1 MTCTRELTIVTSLS
15 STSRVKKKKHQLIW
29 SNMAKPITPLRDD
42 QSIDNQSNQSSSI
55 YETQMNKLVMIA
67 QPECTK
73 RATV

>member
-1 MTCTRELTIVTSLS
+1 MTCTRELTIITSLS
-15 STSRVKKKKHQLIW
+15 STSRVKKHQLIW

-55 YETQMNKLVMIA
+55 YETQMNELVMIA
-67 QPECTK
+67 QPEFTK